1 MRTSEPGE
9 SMNIRQVV
17 KDCLGIPYKHGGR
30 DKNGLDCLGLVWY
43 FYKQLGIDIPD
54 GDGLTIEPDWYK
66 KDPDRLKNALAKQ
79 GKPVPINELAILD
92 LLYFEMTEGVIT
104 HLGVLV
110 ENDLFIHCLQGR
122 PVGLDRLSRRFWS
135 KKLAGARRFI

>member
-9 SMNIRQVV
+9 SMNIRQAV

-30 DKNGLDCLGLVWY
+30 DESGLDCLGLVWY

-79 GKPVPINELAILD
+79 GKPVPINELTILD
-92 LLYFEMTEGVIT
+92 LLYFEMIEGVIT
-104 HLGVLV
+104 HLGY
-110 ENDLFIHCLQGR
+110 
-122 PVGLDRLSRRFWS
+122 W
-135 KKLAGARRFI
+135 KKIYLYIAKDSP

>member
-1 MRTSEPGE
+1 
-9 SMNIRQVV
+9 MNIKQAV

-43 FYKQLGIDIPD
+43 FYKRLGIDVPD
-54 GDGLTIEPDWYK
+54 GDGLAIEQDWYENG
-66 KDPDRLKNALAKQ
+66 PNRLKNALAKQ
-79 GKPVPINELAILD
+79 GKPVPINELIILD
-92 LLYFEMTEGVIT
+92 LLYFEMIEGVIT
-104 HLGVLV
+104 HLGILV
-110 ENDLFIHCLQGR
+110 EKDLFIHCLQDR